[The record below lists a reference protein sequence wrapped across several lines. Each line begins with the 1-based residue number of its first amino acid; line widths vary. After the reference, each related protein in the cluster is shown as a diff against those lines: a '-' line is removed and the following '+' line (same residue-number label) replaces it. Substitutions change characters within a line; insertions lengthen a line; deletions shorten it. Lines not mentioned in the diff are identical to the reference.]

1 MRPFDK
7 LRNRVT
13 LETRDVAAGEFD
25 RHALRVVKSGVNR
38 MVDSGMSAEEARARL
53 RELSDFAAP
62 WAVWIAATLRVPDH
76 IEAGATRLPEL
87 AERAGA
93 DPDAL
98 ERLLRY
104 LVARGVLMR
113 EDDGYANTEVSRLLV
128 DDVGWRQWLDLDGA
142 PGIWA
147 ESWTR
152 LLEAVRSGSPGRG
165 EDWYYGELARTGR
178 AASFDSL
185 MAAQVLANADEVA
198 IEYDWGSVT
207 DVVDV
212 GGGTGVMLA
221 TLLAAHPR
229 LRGTLFD
236 LPQVVGSVE
245 PAERLSIV
253 AGNVFH
259 GPVPSG
265 DAYVLSQ
272 VLHGWAD
279 DGAAEILRRCA
290 EAGRDDARVLI
301 VEGLISERPSA
312 DQASFDLFMFTLGG
326 GRQRSL
332 DDFGRLAKSVGLE
345 IRSSKPL
352 STGNSLIELRSS
364 SPKSRPPGG
373 HA

>member
-1 MRPFDK
+1 
-7 LRNRVT
+7 
-13 LETRDVAAGEFD
+13 
-25 RHALRVVKSGVNR
+25 
-38 MVDSGMSAEEARARL
+38 MSAEEARARL

-62 WAVWIAATLRVPDH
+62 WAVWIAATLRLPDH
-76 IEAGATRLPEL
+76 IDAGATRLPEL
-87 AERAGA
+87 AERAHA

-98 ERLLRY
+98 ARLLRY
-104 LVARGVLMR
+104 LVARGVLTR
-113 EDDGYANTEVSRLLV
+113 EDDGYANTEISRLLM
-128 DDVGWRQWLDLDGA
+128 DEAGWRQWLDLDGA

-147 ESWTR
+147 ESWAR

-185 MAAQVLANADEVA
+185 MAVQVRANADEVA
-198 IEYDWGSVT
+198 IEYDWSSVS

-212 GGGTGVMLA
+212 GGGTGTMLA

-229 LRGTLFD
+229 IRGTLFD

-245 PAERLSIV
+245 QVERLTIV

-259 GPVPSG
+259 DPLPSG

-279 DGAAEILRRCA
+279 AGAAEILRRCVK
-290 EAGRDDARVLI
+290 AGRGDARVLV
-301 VEGLISERPSA
+301 VESLFSEPPSA

-326 GRQRSL
+326 GRQRTL
-332 DDFGRLAKSVGLE
+332 DDFGRLAASVGLE

-352 STGNSLIELRSS
+352 STGNSFIELR
-364 SPKSRPPGG
+364 PPG